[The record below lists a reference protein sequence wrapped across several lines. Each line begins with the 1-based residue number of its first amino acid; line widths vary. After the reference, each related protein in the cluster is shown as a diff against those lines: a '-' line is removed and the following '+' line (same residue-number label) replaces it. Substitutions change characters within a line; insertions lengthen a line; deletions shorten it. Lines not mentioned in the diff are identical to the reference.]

1 MMEVIVYFEGAD
13 STRDWVS
20 KLLNRSDITFRK
32 IPSQNSSS
40 SFSELPSYI
49 SDILYLDKPDIIIAG
64 SNDGIHE
71 KPIFSIELA
80 ACTPQFQHALQRFP
94 RLLASVASGC
104 PTVLIMPLRKRSNDG
119 KSTYQRSVAADY
131 GAVRLTDIFHVPAL
145 VIDWPDD
152 DGILLYEGSDGL
164 PPLNSK
170 SIADLG
176 SYLRDCLT
184 SFAQV
189 DYLGALARLPQTQ
202 FLTDQT
208 RMNAYKNGNITI
220 ARPGGGGTNAQVKLD
235 LCATSDVIHRLT
247 TEGRATATS
256 ISQLPDY
263 FRARE
268 QSLLFYPTRISDHAG
283 DPYVGMMTYYDIAFC
298 RTGPSTRDR
307 RFNLIAYAQGVE
319 LSETTERMKK
329 FNDNTCLFSKGYKPS
344 NARHYSYYLRDGCRK
359 LKSKP
364 IRIYGE
370 IADLIAYEDA
380 ILMNA

>member
-1 MMEVIVYFEGAD
+1 MEVIVYFEGAD
-13 STRDWVS
+13 STKDWVS
-20 KLLNRSDITFRK
+20 TLLGRGDITFRR
-32 IPSQNSSS
+32 IPAQNSSS
-40 SFSELPSYI
+40 QFSELPSYI

-64 SNDGIHE
+64 SNDGVHE

-94 RLLASVASGC
+94 RLLASVTSGC
-104 PTVLIMPLRKRSNDG
+104 PTVLIMPARKRSNDG

-131 GAVRLTDIFHVPAL
+131 GAVRLTDIFRVPAL

-152 DGILLYEGSDGL
+152 DGTLLYEGADGL
-164 PPLNSK
+164 PPLGSEA
-170 SIADLG
+170 IAALG
-176 SYLRDCLT
+176 AYLRDCLT
-184 SFAQV
+184 AFSQV
-189 DYLGALARLPQTQ
+189 DYLGALSKLPQTQ
-202 FLTDQT
+202 VLTDQT
-208 RMNAYKNGNITI
+208 RMNAYKNGAVTI
-220 ARPGGGGTNAQVKLD
+220 ARPGGGGTDAQVKLD
-235 LCATSDVIHRLT
+235 LCSTEDLIHRLAA
-247 TEGRATATS
+247 EGRATPTS
-256 ISQLPDY
+256 ISQLPEY
-263 FRARE
+263 FRSRE
-268 QSLLFYPTRISDHAG
+268 QSLLFYPTRISEHAG

-307 RFNLIAYAQGVE
+307 RFNLVAYTNGVN
-319 LSETTERMKK
+319 LKETTDRMAEFNQKK
-329 FNDNTCLFSKGYKPS
+329 CLFSQGYKPS

>member
-1 MMEVIVYFEGAD
+1 MEVIVYYEGAD
-13 STRDWVS
+13 STKDWVL

-94 RLLASVASGC
+94 RLLASVTSGC
-104 PTVLIMPLRKRSNDG
+104 PTVLIIPARKRSNDG
-119 KSTYQRSVAADY
+119 KSIYQRSVAADY
-131 GAVRLTDIFHVPAL
+131 GAVRLTDIFSVPAL

-152 DGILLYEGSDGL
+152 DGILQYEGHDNL
-164 PPLNSK
+164 PPLASEP
-170 SIADLG
+170 IARLG
-176 SYLRDCLT
+176 AYLRDCLKAF
-184 SFAQV
+184 SQV

-202 FLTDQT
+202 ALTDQT
-208 RMNAYKNGNITI
+208 RMNAYKNGSITI
-220 ARPGGGGTNAQVKLD
+220 ARPGGGDTDAQVKLD
-235 LCATSDVIHRLT
+235 LSPTTDLVHRLQS
-247 TEGRATATS
+247 EGRATATS

-263 FRARE
+263 FRSRE
-268 QSLLFYPTRISDHAG
+268 QSLLFYPTRISAHAG

-307 RFNLIAYAQGVE
+307 RFNLVAYANGVN
-319 LSETTERMKK
+319 LDETTSRMED
-329 FNDNTCLFSKGYKPS
+329 FNQNKCLFSKGYKPS

>member
-1 MMEVIVYFEGAD
+1 MQVIVYYEGAD
-13 STRDWVS
+13 STKDWVT
-20 KLLNRSDITFRK
+20 KLLKRSDITFRK

-40 SFSELPSYI
+40 AFSELPSYI

-64 SNDGIHE
+64 SNDGVHE

-94 RLLASVASGC
+94 RLLASVTSGC
-104 PTVLIMPLRKRSNDG
+104 PAVLIIPARKRSNDG
-119 KSTYQRSVAADY
+119 KSIYQRSVAADY
-131 GAVRLTDIFHVPAL
+131 GAVRLTDIFRVPAL

-152 DGILLYEGSDGL
+152 DGILLYEGTDNL
-164 PPLNSK
+164 PPLK
-170 SIADLG
+170 SPGISQLG
-176 SYLRDCLT
+176 QYLRDCLT
-184 SFAQV
+184 AFSQV
-189 DYLGALARLPQTQ
+189 DYLGALSRLPQTQ
-202 FLTDQT
+202 ALTDQT
-208 RMNAYKNGNITI
+208 RMNAYKNGNISI
-220 ARPGGGGTNAQVKLD
+220 ARPGGGDTDAQVKLD
-235 LCATSDVIHRLT
+235 LLPTADLIHRLSA
-247 TEGRATATS
+247 EGRATSTS

-263 FRARE
+263 FKSRD
-268 QSLLFYPTRISDHAG
+268 QSLLFYPTRISAHAG

-307 RFNLIAYAQGVE
+307 RFNLIAFAKDVN
-319 LSETTERMKK
+319 LKETTDRMSDFNQKK
-329 FNDNTCLFSKGYKPS
+329 CLFSKGYKPS

-380 ILMNA
+380 ILMNP